1 MTFHT
6 FNPSRP
12 NPGLREKIK
21 FKFLFSHAFVVPQN
35 VSLKAFIKP
44 FFISMQLLEMHGTG
58 RNKNW
63 WH

>member
-12 NPGLREKIK
+12 NPELREKIK
-21 FKFLFSHAFVVPQN
+21 FKFFFSHAFVVPQN

-44 FFISMQLLEMHGTG
+44 FLFQC
-58 RNKNW
+58 NF
-63 WH
+63 